1 MRPPPQGL
9 NDNASLTTHKKT
21 PTMSMKKTDL
31 VRQLESKLEGQ
42 RQRAAVPGRFA
53 QDNPVDRKAQRRL
66 DAAAGLVPFACKLP
80 SSLTAQLSERAAGHA
95 GGINALVADLLTR
108 SLA

>member
-1 MRPPPQGL
+1 
-9 NDNASLTTHKKT
+9 
-21 PTMSMKKTDL
+21 MSMKKTDL

-53 QDNPVDRKAQRRL
+53 QAPLPVDRKEQRRV

-80 SSLTAQLSERAAGHA
+80 STLTAQLSERAASHA
-95 GGINALVADLLTR
+95 GGINGLVAELLLR
-108 SLA
+108 GLA